1 LARTFSI
8 SSAARKAGRYW
19 SGSAS
24 SPRRPARADR
34 AHGLPL
40 SAHPLTA
47 VGSGVRWIGAQR
59 DVLGGDLPGHGDL
72 EALSTASH
80 LYALGPLEGLR
91 GEVSIFDSV
100 PIIARIEMDSVV
112 TSTSWSARAC
122 FLVWAQVPK
131 WSEHSPRLALA
142 DLDGIERATVTF
154 AGEAGL
160 DPSRPLPFRIR
171 GAAVEATI
179 HVLDKRDDLPHNP
192 ERHEKAKVRRIL
204 DQAPVELVGFY
215 SRQHRGIFT
224 PKESN
229 VHVHLRT
236 EDGLISGHLE
246 TIRLAEGARVAVP
259 AYGWRQ

>member
-1 LARTFSI
+1 M
-8 SSAARKAGRYW
+8 
-19 SGSAS
+19 
-24 SPRRPARADR
+24 
-34 AHGLPL
+34 
-40 SAHPLTA
+40 A

-59 DVLGGDLPGHGDL
+59 DVLDGDLRGHGDL

-100 PIIARIEMDSVV
+100 PSIARIEKDCVV
-112 TSTSWSARAC
+112 TAVSWSARAC

-131 WSEHSPRLALA
+131 WSEGTPSLASA
-142 DLDGIERATVTF
+142 DLDGIERAAVAL
-154 AGEAGL
+154 AGEGGL
-160 DPSRPLPFRIR
+160 DPARPLPFRIH
-171 GAAVEATI
+171 GTAVEATL

-192 ERHEKAKVRRIL
+192 ERHEKAKVRRL
-204 DQAPVELVGFY
+204 LAHAPVELIGFY

-259 AYGWRQ
+259 AAGWPQ

>member
-1 LARTFSI
+1 M
-8 SSAARKAGRYW
+8 
-19 SGSAS
+19 
-24 SPRRPARADR
+24 
-34 AHGLPL
+34 
-40 SAHPLTA
+40 A

-59 DVLGGDLPGHGDL
+59 DVLDGDLWGHGDL

-100 PIIARIEMDSVV
+100 PSIARIEKDCVV
-112 TSTSWSARAC
+112 TSASWSARAC

-131 WSEHSPRLALA
+131 WSECVRHLAPA
-142 DLDGIERATVTF
+142 DLDGIERAAVAL

-160 DPSRPLPFRIR
+160 DPARPLPFRIR
-171 GAAVEATI
+171 GTAVEATF

-192 ERHEKAKVRRIL
+192 ERHEKAKVRRL
-204 DQAPVELVGFY
+204 LVHAPVELVGFY

-246 TIRLAEGARVAVP
+246 TIRLAEGGQVAVP
-259 AYGWRQ
+259 AAGWPQ